1 MLEVIE
7 VTFFETGDVELK
19 EKFNDK
25 FVKETVAFLNT
36 NGGKIIIGVND
47 NGEAVGV
54 DNIDETLRKIADVIT
69 DQIEPPAADM
79 VDTKIIAENGK
90 LLISVSVDKG
100 IKPLYCIK
108 KYGYSS
114 SGCLLRVG
122 TTCKSMTEEQIAL
135 RYKQRFILNDLIV
148 EAPTNLPVLSFHSLK
163 QYYLDKGYRLNDSSF
178 ETNLYLVTSDGR
190 YNLMGELL
198 SDNNRYSLIF
208 VKFNGKNKAAIS
220 QRTDFGKR
228 SLLFAYEQL
237 MNRISSENICVSDT
251 SVRPRKD
258 TYLYDFDSVNEAIIN
273 AIVHNDW
280 TISEPQVSFYSDRM
294 EIISHG
300 GLPNNLTKEEFF
312 RGISRPRNLKLMKI
326 FSDLDIVEHTGHGI
340 PTITEKYGTDVFDIT
355 DNYIMVTIPFN
366 EDVVKA
372 GNVGLNDGLNVGLKP
387 GEEEILELVLK
398 NPKILQVEIA
408 AEIGK
413 SVKTVER
420 YLSSLV
426 EKGYILRKGSKKTGQ
441 WKVLK

>member
-1 MLEVIE
+1 MA
-7 VTFFETGDVELK
+7 FFETGDVELK

-36 NGGKIIIGVND
+36 SGGKIIIGVND
-47 NGEAVGV
+47 KGEAVGV
-54 DNIDETLRKIADVIT
+54 DNIDETLRRIADVIS
-69 DQIEPPAADM
+69 DQIEPSAADM
-79 VDTKIIAENGK
+79 VDTKIITENGK

-122 TTCKSMTEEQIAL
+122 TACRSMTEEQIAT
-135 RYKQRFILNDLIV
+135 RYRQRFILNDLIV
-148 EAPTNLPVLSFHSLK
+148 EAPTNLPALSFRSLK
-163 QYYLDKGYRLNDSSF
+163 QYYVDKGYRLNEDSF

-228 SLLFAYEQL
+228 SLVFAYEQL

-258 TYLYDFDSVNEAIIN
+258 TYLYDFDSVNEAVIN

-280 TISEPQVSFYSDRM
+280 TISEPQISFYSDRM

-340 PTITEKYGTDVFDIT
+340 PAITEKYGTGVFDIT

-372 GNVGLNDGLNVGLKP
+372 GNVGLNVGINVGLKP
-387 GEEEILELVLK
+387 VDEKILEAILR
-398 NPKILQVEIA
+398 NPKVLQNEIA
-408 AEIGK
+408 VEIGK

-420 YLSSLV
+420 HLYALA
-426 EKGYILRKGSKKTGQ
+426 EKGYIIRQGSKKTGQ
-441 WKVLK
+441 WKVIK